1 MVRRMTTEH
10 NDLWSALKERK
21 EELAQHRRDLR
32 KEAEAALKAAGI
44 EHRTSNSYAHVII
57 THCGRTYDF
66 WPGPGTWKSRSI
78 QAQGGASTGRGLES
92 LLKYLNQL
100 SENAK

>member
-1 MVRRMTTEH
+1 MSTEPGDEWQALRDMREDRQAVRR
-10 NDLWSALKERK
+10 LK
-21 EELAQHRRDLR
+21 R

-44 EHRTSNSYAHVII
+44 VHSTSNSYAHVII

-78 QAQGGASTGRGLES
+78 QAQGGASTGRGLKS
-92 LLKYLNQL
+92 LLNYLNKL

>member
-1 MVRRMTTEH
+1 MSTEPG
-10 NDLWSALKERK
+10 DVWSALRERR
-21 EELAQHRRDLR
+21 EDSAIARRAIR

-44 EHRTSNSYAHVII
+44 KHRTTNQYAHVII
-57 THCGRTYDF
+57 THCGRTYDY

-78 QAQGGASTGRGLES
+78 QAQSRASTGRGLQS